1 MELENSPYSR
11 ATEQLIGKLTHEEVC
26 ACAWMLAIYVADY
39 RSRFGSL
46 PHDPIGQLE
55 RDPNALAIALIDDA
69 IDMMRECLASARS
82 TEVLLKL
89 RTAR

>member
-1 MELENSPYSR
+1 MELDDSPYCR
-11 ATEQLIGKLTHEEVC
+11 ATQQLIGKLTHEEVC

-46 PHDPIGQLE
+46 PQDPIGQLE
-55 RDPNALAIALIDDA
+55 RDPNAPAIALIDDA
-69 IDMMRECLASARS
+69 IDAMRECLASARS